1 MSDEIYDQFCFGENK
16 FKSMLNYSS
25 ILDRL
30 ILLNGWSKTYAMTG
44 WRLGYGIFPNYLY
57 EKADKLAVNVH
68 SCVNASSQY
77 AALEALNG
85 PQECVKIMNNTF
97 KRRAN
102 MMYTMLNEINLLQC
116 QKPQGA
122 FYCFPN
128 ITDLKISSFNLQN
141 ELLEKIG
148 VATVAGTSFGKYGE
162 GFLRLSCAN
171 SDSLIEESINRISKY
186 LNNHLKIKTA

>member
-1 MSDEIYDQFCFGENK
+1 
-16 FKSMLNYSS
+16 
-25 ILDRL
+25 
-30 ILLNGWSKTYAMTG
+30 
-44 WRLGYGIFPNYLY
+44 
-57 EKADKLAVNVH
+57 
-68 SCVNASSQY
+68 
-77 AALEALNG
+77 
-85 PQECVKIMNNTF
+85 
-97 KRRAN
+97 
-102 MMYTMLNEINLLQC
+102 MMFTMLNEINLLQC

-171 SDSLIEESINRISKY
+171 SDSLIEEAINRISKY
-186 LNNHLKIKTA
+186 VNNHLKN